1 MASSNQALFDGLEN
15 CDEEVASPPQESKS
29 SNYQSFLPLEL
40 ENEIEEPGEKYKRQK
55 KKFAKLQRGLTHT
68 HTHTHT
74 LSLSLSL
81 ENVCVYVYFCM
92 FGCVH

>member
-55 KKFAKLQRGLTHT
+55 KKFAKLQRGLHTHT

-74 LSLSLSL
+74 LSLSLL
-81 ENVCVYVYFCM
+81 NVCVCVCVCVFLYV
-92 FGCVH
+92 